1 MAQTITPE
9 LACALLGG
17 EPLYLVVY
25 GKRGIGGSIT
35 KPLYAVPLRDCACP
49 ATQGRTDFDIP
60 PLVPNTDVTI
70 MRVFYAVERSRV
82 YVELQEVEV
91 TSLPMTLRA
100 GDVFKLS
107 GLYISIS

>member
-9 LACALLGG
+9 LARALLGG

-35 KPLYAVPLRDCACP
+35 KPLYAIPLRDCAHP
-49 ATQGRTDFDIP
+49 ATQGRIDFDIP
-60 PLVPNTDVTI
+60 ALVPDTDITI
-70 MRVFYAVERSRV
+70 MRVFYAAERGRV

-91 TSLPMTLRA
+91 TSLPMELSA
-100 GDVFKLS
+100 GDVFKMS
-107 GLYISIS
+107 GLYISMS

>member
-9 LACALLGG
+9 LARALLGG

-25 GKRGIGGSIT
+25 GLTR
-35 KPLYAVPLRDCACP
+35 PLYAIPLRDCAAP
-49 ATQGRTDFDIP
+49 YGSRVDFNIP
-60 PLVPNTDVTI
+60 PLVPDTDVTI
-70 MRVFYAVERSRV
+70 MRVLYAAERGGV

-91 TSLPMTLRA
+91 TSLPMKLSA

-107 GLYISIS
+107 GLYVSIS

>member
-9 LACALLGG
+9 LARALLGG

-35 KPLYAVPLRDCACP
+35 KPLYAVPLRDYAHP

-60 PLVPNTDVTI
+60 PLVPDTDITI
-70 MRVFYAVERSRV
+70 MRVFYSVHQNGT
-82 YVELQEVEV
+82 YVGLQEVEV
-91 TSLPMTLRA
+91 TSLPVKLSA
-100 GDVFKLS
+100 GDVFKMS
-107 GLYISIS
+107 GLYISIG